1 MIGLLKHSSNFY
13 LQPLS
18 RNINYF
24 YRHVRNLFL
33 MIAGL
38 IKQLFAD
45 LLEFV
50 IPECIYPSISLGT
63 VRFSNRR
70 ESRRDRNWTAD
81 PFDLAQGR
89 GEHSRTTIKTFGGG
103 EFSSLCP

>member
-24 YRHVRNLFL
+24 YRHGRNLL
-33 MIAGL
+33 PMTAGL

-45 LLEFV
+45 LLKFV
-50 IPECIYPSISLGT
+50 IPECIHPSISLGT

-70 ESRRDRNWTAD
+70 ESRNWTAD
-81 PFDLAQGR
+81 PFRVVVSIVEPRLK
-89 GEHSRTTIKTFGGG
+89 HSGVTPLG
-103 EFSSLCP
+103 